1 VIKYVTIAA
10 LVVCLGLCGALW
22 WQSGTMDR
30 LRDDNA
36 RLTRNAAV
44 LADQVEQ
51 ARLAADVAD
60 ASQQR
65 VERMNAEASD
75 MIEAIRNLQ
84 LGDCA
89 DATLDPDLADLLGR
103 R

>member
-1 VIKYVTIAA
+1 MIKYVTIAA
-10 LVVCLGLCGALW
+10 LVACLGLCGALW
-22 WQSGTMDR
+22 LQSGTVDS

-60 ASQQR
+60 ASRQR
-65 VERMNAEASD
+65 VERMNAEASATID
-75 MIEAIRNLQ
+75 AIRNLQ
-84 LGDCA
+84 LGECA
-89 DATLDPDLADLLGR
+89 DAPLDSDLTDLLGR